1 MVCQTQITVYR
12 NCLLSILLFISP
24 FSKNVDG
31 LEGAQHNTVYL
42 PPDSSQ
48 KSSQTYT
55 AGYDNVAY
63 DPNEKL
69 EKKTADSPRMEK
81 GVQRDV
87 HVSEKDDTTTTTVV
101 SQRIVTFT
109 SNTLAQDVIYNS
121 ID

>member
-55 AGYDNVAY
+55 VGYDNVAY

-69 EKKTADSPRMEK
+69 EKKAADSPRMEK
-81 GVQRDV
+81 GQRDV
-87 HVSEKDDTTTTTVV
+87 HVSEKDDTTTTTAV
-101 SQRIVTFT
+101 SQRIVTST